1 MLKRKIHEC
10 LLQWKMESQGKSALL
25 IEGARRVGKSFI
37 IQNFV
42 KEAYQSAI
50 IIDFSNLSVELRDSF
65 LHETQD
71 LDFFFQKLSAYYNV
85 KLYERQSA
93 IIFDEVQ
100 LLPQARQL
108 IKHLVADGRYDY
120 IESGSLL
127 SLKQNVDGIL
137 LPSEEEHL
145 KMYPMDFEE
154 FLWAMGE
161 DNLYPLIKSSFAE
174 TTPLGPA
181 LHRKTMNLFRQYI
194 IIGGMPQV
202 VAEYVSSK
210 DFSKADRI
218 KRGILTLYRADVSKF
233 AKGYESKVLSI
244 FDEIASQLSRKE
256 RRFSLSSISK
266 EARYRQYEDA
276 FIWLKEAMIVNMA
289 INATD
294 PHVGLRAY
302 EDRMTLKCYFAD
314 TGLLVSQVLADKME
328 TEHKLYK
335 SLLFDKLE
343 MNEGMFFENAVAQML
358 TASGHEGYF
367 YSRVDRENA
376 DNTMEI
382 DFLIRQGSK
391 ISPIEVKSSAYISH
405 SSLNKFDRKFHGK
418 LGTSYIVYTKDYI
431 VKDGIHHIPAYMTGL
446 L

>member
-1 MLKRKIHEC
+1 MLKRKMHDN

-37 IQNFV
+37 IQDFV
-42 KEAYQSAI
+42 KKAYQSAI
-50 IIDFSNLSVELRDSF
+50 IIDFSNLSGEVRDSF
-65 LHETQD
+65 LHETYD
-71 LDFFFQKLSAYYNV
+71 LDLFFQKLSAFYNV
-85 KLYERQSA
+85 RLFERQSA
-93 IIFDEVQ
+93 IVFDEVQ

-120 IESGSLL
+120 IETGSLL
-127 SLKQNVDGIL
+127 SLKQNVEGIL

-161 DNLYPLIKSSFAE
+161 DNLYPLIRSSFGEAK
-174 TTPLGPA
+174 PLGPA
-181 LHRKTMNLFRQYI
+181 LHRKTMNLLRQYI
-194 IIGGMPQV
+194 IVGGMPQV
-202 VAEYVSSK
+202 VAEYAGSK
-210 DFSKADRI
+210 DFSKADKI
-218 KRGILTLYRADVSKF
+218 KRRILTLYRADVSKF
-233 AKGYESKVLSI
+233 AKGYEGKVLSI

-256 RRFSLSSISK
+256 RRFSLSAISK

-289 INATD
+289 VNATD
-294 PHVGLRAY
+294 PHVGLKAY

-328 TEHKLYK
+328 TEHRLYK

-343 MNEGMFFENAVAQML
+343 MNEGMFFENVVAQML
-358 TASGHEGYF
+358 AVSGHEGYF
-367 YSRVDRENA
+367 YSRADRENA
-376 DNTMEI
+376 GNTMEV
-382 DFLIRQGSK
+382 DFLIRRGSK
-391 ISPIEVKSSAYISH
+391 ISPVEVKSSAYISH
-405 SSLNKFDRKFHGK
+405 SSLNKFDKKFHRG
-418 LGTSYIVYTKDYI
+418 LGTAYIVYTNDYM
-431 VKDGIHHIPAYMTGL
+431 VKDGIHHIPAYMAGL